1 MSTKAEIRKK
11 LESMARQNHVLIE
24 GLTDR
29 AELTA
34 YAHLV
39 RGGNIWTDAL
49 QAAVRE
55 HEIVHIP
62 EGLYLMD
69 GSVTIPSNR
78 RIEADEGAV
87 IRLMEG
93 VRVLMLRNEHTE
105 DGTHA
110 PIRKENRDINIS
122 ISGGRWEESNRKRA
136 GYGQTGMYD
145 SERSFF
151 GVSTLMLFNNMD
163 RLTLENMTFA
173 HTAGFA
179 VQLGDIT
186 DVDIENITFDSCYAD
201 GIHAN
206 GNTENLI
213 TRGIRGQVGDDLVA
227 LNMYDWQNSSVNFGP
242 MKTVLCEDLEAAPG
256 EGYKAMRILPAV
268 YYYDDGTAVD
278 CSLTDAIIRC
288 VKGVNT
294 FKLYYQTP
302 AYHVDT
308 QQPERGAAG
317 SGDSIYFEDIEIDLD
332 SPADHFR
339 EYMESDPV
347 TGAFAAFEINANIG
361 RIEFENISL
370 TRYEHFP
377 LSFLI
382 AVGPK
387 SIRRGEDG
395 KIEVFDPYIG
405 CDVGAVALKNITVNG
420 VRPDDIAPYIREIVF
435 DRLHEDAPSTA
446 RGVVHRIEYE
456 KSAQ

>member
-1 MSTKAEIRKK
+1 MSTKTEIRER
-11 LESMARQNHVLIE
+11 LEFMILSNRALRE
-24 GLTDR
+24 RLTDR

-39 RGGNIWTDAL
+39 RGENIWTDAL

-55 HEIVHIP
+55 HEIIHIP
-62 EGLYLMD
+62 AGLYLMD

-110 PIRKENRDINIS
+110 PISRENRDENIT
-122 ISGGRWEESNRKRA
+122 ITGGRWEESNRKRA

-145 SERSFF
+145 MNRSFF

-163 RLTLENMTFA
+163 HLTLTDMTFA

-213 TRGIRGQVGDDLVA
+213 TRNLRGQVGDDLVA

-242 MKTVLCEDLEAAPG
+242 MKTVLCENLEAAPG
-256 EGYKAMRILPAV
+256 EGYKAMRIQPAV
-268 YYYDDGTAVD
+268 YYYDDDTAVD
-278 CSLTDAIIRC
+278 CSLTDAVISH

-294 FKLYYQTP
+294 FKMYYQTP
-302 AYHVDT
+302 AYHVET

-317 SGDSIYFEDIEIDLD
+317 SADCLYFEHIEIDLD
-332 SPADHFR
+332 SPADRFR

-347 TGAFAAFEINANIG
+347 VGTFAAFEINANIG
-361 RIEFENISL
+361 RIEFEDISL
-370 TRYEHFP
+370 TRYDRFP
-377 LSFLI
+377 MSFLI

-405 CDVGAVALKNITVNG
+405 CEVGSIALENITVNG
-420 VRPDDIAPYIREIVF
+420 VRPGDIRPFIREIVF
-435 DRLHEDAPSTA
+435 DRLYDDAPSTA
-446 RGVVHRIEYE
+446 RGVIRSIKYE